1 MRAKTSKWYECKAS
15 YDRVAD
21 DGKIVRVT
29 DSIVV
34 EAGSFSEAEGIVM
47 ENMAAYA
54 ENLEVVAMKICKF
67 KTVCINDCPAGDWRF
82 FSVKV
87 EFITLDEK
95 TGKERRTAETLL
107 IESEDLDDAVDRVKE
122 AIGTMADYK
131 KAQVTETRI
140 SEIIEK

>member
-34 EAGSFSEAEGIVM
+34 EAGSFAEAEGIVM

-67 KTVCINDCPAGDWRF
+67 KTVCIKDCPAGDGRF

>member
-1 MRAKTSKWYECKAS
+1 MRVKTSKWYECKAS

-29 DSIVV
+29 DSVVV
-34 EAGSFSEAEGIVM
+34 EADSFSDAEGIVM

-54 ENLEVVAMKICKF
+54 ENLDVVAMKICKF
-67 KTVCINDCPAGDWRF
+67 KTVCINDCPSGDGRF

-87 EFITLDEK
+87 EFISLDEK
-95 TGKERRTAETLL
+95 TGKERRTAETIL
-107 IESEDLDDAVDRVKE
+107 IESEDLNDAVNRVKE

>member
-1 MRAKTSKWYECKAS
+1 MRVKTSKWYECKAS

-21 DGKIVRVT
+21 DGKIVRVK
-29 DSIVV
+29 DSVVV

-54 ENLEVVAMKICKF
+54 KNLEVVAMKICKF
-67 KTVCINDCPAGDWRF
+67 KTVCIKDCPAGDGRF

-87 EFITLDEK
+87 EFITLDEN

>member
-1 MRAKTSKWYECKAS
+1 MRVKTSKWYECKAS

-21 DGKIVRVT
+21 DGRIVRVT
-29 DSIVV
+29 DSVVV

-54 ENLEVVAMKICKF
+54 EDLEVVAMKICKF
-67 KTVCINDCPAGDWRF
+67 KTVCIKDCPAGDGRF

-87 EFITLDEK
+87 EFIALDEK

>member
-1 MRAKTSKWYECKAS
+1 MRVKTSKWYECKAS

-29 DSIVV
+29 DSVVV
-34 EAGSFSEAEGIVM
+34 EAGSFSRAEGIVM

-54 ENLEVVAMKICKF
+54 ESLEVVAMKICKF
-67 KTVCINDCPAGDWRF
+67 KTVCIKDCPAGDGRF

-87 EFITLDEK
+87 EFIALDEK

>member
-1 MRAKTSKWYECKAS
+1 MRVKTSKWYECKAS

-34 EAGSFSEAEGIVM
+34 EAVSFAEAEGIVM
-47 ENMAAYA
+47 ENMAGYA
-54 ENLEVVAMKICKF
+54 ESLEVVAMKICKA
-67 KTVCINDCPAGDWRF
+67 KTVCIKDCPEGDGRF

>member
-1 MRAKTSKWYECKAS
+1 MRVKTSKWYECKAS

-29 DSIVV
+29 DSVVV

-54 ENLEVVAMKICKF
+54 KNLEVVAMKICKF
-67 KTVCINDCPAGDWRF
+67 KTVCIKDCPAGDGRF

-87 EFITLDEK
+87 EFITLDEN

-140 SEIIEK
+140 SGIIEK

>member
-67 KTVCINDCPAGDWRF
+67 KTVCINDFPAGDGRF

>member
-1 MRAKTSKWYECKAS
+1 MRVKTSKWYECKAS

-29 DSIVV
+29 DSVVV

-67 KTVCINDCPAGDWRF
+67 KTVCVKDCPEGDRLF

-87 EFITLDEK
+87 EFIALDEK

>member
-29 DSIVV
+29 DSIVL

-47 ENMAAYA
+47 ENMAGYA

-67 KTVCINDCPAGDWRF
+67 KTVCINDCPEGDRSF

-87 EFITLDEK
+87 EFIALDEK

-122 AIGTMADYK
+122 AIVTMADYK

>member
-21 DGKIVRVT
+21 DGKIVRVK
-29 DSIVV
+29 DSVVV

-54 ENLEVVAMKICKF
+54 EDLEVVAMKICKF
-67 KTVCINDCPAGDWRF
+67 KTVCIKDCPAGDGRF

-87 EFITLDEK
+87 EFITLDEN